1 MPRGQI
7 TAPAG
12 KVGTSCPHVSRRPC
26 RAVEP
31 RLPLLVYV
39 SDCALQNSKS
49 EFLRQWRRL
58 PKDFRHMG
66 QLTSRQETV
75 GIRTESSSSA
85 RPLHAPSNYLHTL
98 RERRGH
104 MVAATSGGRLG
115 TAKKR
120 PWRSHGG
127 YWAQG
132 TPATCETFTQRA
144 LQKAPRNLHRPPQA
158 LEPRCG
164 LKAKSSSEESKKSA
178 LRCGLSEETKE
189 ALRASVSQL

>member
-58 PKDFRHMG
+58 PKDFLHMG

-104 MVAATSGGRLG
+104 MVAATSGGGSELR
-115 TAKKR
+115 K
-120 PWRSHGG
+120 SDHGG
-127 YWAQG
+127 AMEATG
-132 TPATCETFTQRA
+132 PRAPLPPAKPSHRELFKKLPEICIGPPKPWNRA
-144 LQKAPRNLHRPPQA
+144 V
-158 LEPRCG
+158 G
-164 LKAKSSSEESKKSA
+164 
-178 LRCGLSEETKE
+178 
-189 ALRASVSQL
+189 